1 MASDRQAG
9 EPSSPSPLGVER
21 SQWVEGAPG
30 RRRKMVSTTRAAG
43 MEPYHGTQVAYD
55 SILFIF
61 FFSFWCPWA
70 SNIFKCGS
78 NVLNCSLLLSGDEQK
93 THE

>member
-30 RRRKMVSTTRAAG
+30 RKRKMVSTTRAAR

-55 SILFIF
+55 
-61 FFSFWCPWA
+61 
-70 SNIFKCGS
+70 
-78 NVLNCSLLLSGDEQK
+78 
-93 THE
+93 